1 MKRNMGN
8 TDRIIRIIIA
18 IVVAALYFTGTIP
31 GTLGIILMVV
41 AAVFVLTSLF
51 SVCPLYSIVGMNT
64 CGTKSS

>member
-8 TDRIIRIIIA
+8 TDRIIRVIIA

>member
-8 TDRIIRIIIA
+8 TDRIIRVIIA

-31 GTLGIILMVV
+31 GILGIVLMVV
-41 AAVFVLTSLF
+41 AVVFVLTSLF

>member
-8 TDRIIRIIIA
+8 IDRIIRIIIA
-18 IVVAALYFTGTIP
+18 IVVAALYFTGAIP

>member
-8 TDRIIRIIIA
+8 TDRIIRVIIA

-31 GTLGIILMVV
+31 GILGIVLMVV
-41 AAVFVLTSLF
+41 AVVFVLTSLF

-64 CGTKSS
+64 CGTKPS

>member
-18 IVVAALYFTGTIP
+18 IVVAALYFTGAIP